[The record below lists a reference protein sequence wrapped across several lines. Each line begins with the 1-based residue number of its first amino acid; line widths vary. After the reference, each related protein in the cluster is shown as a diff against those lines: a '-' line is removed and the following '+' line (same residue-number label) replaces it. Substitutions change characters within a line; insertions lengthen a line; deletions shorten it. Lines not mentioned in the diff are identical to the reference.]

1 MEPKDVGKLQNN
13 NSFPIQNPGW
23 TGKSE
28 ICLKWGLSCSGYQ
41 MESKTVLTTL
51 AGTLQVL
58 DVIIDKA
65 PSQTLY
71 KADKGVR
78 TETGEVSVDIFTTLL
93 SSKWDPWRQRR
104 LT

>member
-1 MEPKDVGKLQNN
+1 
-13 NSFPIQNPGW
+13 
-23 TGKSE
+23 
-28 ICLKWGLSCSGYQ
+28 

-93 SSKWDPWRQRR
+93 SSK
-104 LT
+104 